1 MEKIEVLEALAA
13 LSQETRLDTFRLVV
27 RYEPE
32 GLPAGEIARQL
43 QVPHNTMSTH
53 LAILTRAGLLLSER
67 QGRSIIYRA
76 DLAAFKGL
84 TSYLLKDCCAGH
96 PDVCTPL
103 MAELA
108 CECPTPV
115 KGA

>member
-1 MEKIEVLEALAA
+1 MLEALAA